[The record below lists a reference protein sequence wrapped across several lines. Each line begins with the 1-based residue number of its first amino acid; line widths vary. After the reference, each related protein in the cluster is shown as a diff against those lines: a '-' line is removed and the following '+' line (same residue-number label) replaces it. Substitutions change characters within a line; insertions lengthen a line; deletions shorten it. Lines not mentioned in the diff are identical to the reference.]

1 MKGFYPGFELKGK
14 TETVVFWQVANL
26 LLWFWAYP
34 FCLSVRHVLIIA
46 SIGRD
51 SEVSILLVCFV
62 TDVCL
67 SSFQACGALVKF
79 CALSYLF
86 NWDIVGRSVGRWVSM
101 VAYASSSLHG
111 SVI

>member
-26 LLWFWAYP
+26 LLWFRAYP

-51 SEVSILLVCFV
+51 SVVSILLVCFV
-62 TDVCL
+62 TVVCL
-67 SSFQACGALVKF
+67 SSFQAVVPWSNFAPSLICLIGT
-79 CALSYLF
+79 LSADPLAGGF
-86 NWDIVGRSVGRWVSM
+86 HW
-101 VAYASSSLHG
+101 
-111 SVI
+111 